1 MYNLNMIFIGALLTL
16 ILIYGWS
23 AILYAYVYSYLKN
36 TLVSSM
42 LLFIAVNFII
52 GIYIQF
58 FRFSSYIRYNY

>member
-1 MYNLNMIFIGALLTL
+1 MYNLNLIFTGALLTL
-16 ILIYGWS
+16 LLIYGWS

-52 GIYIQF
+52 GILYIF
-58 FRFSSYIRYNY
+58 F

>member
-1 MYNLNMIFIGALLTL
+1 MIFAGALLTL
-16 ILIYGWS
+16 LLIYGWS

-52 GIYIQF
+52 GILYTF
-58 FRFSSYIRYNY
+58 F